1 MTDIRLDP
9 QTNDLDLLNNTDI
22 QLTKTSVDGLA
33 QRLRI
38 KLKMFIN
45 TYFMDMDFGIPYY
58 EQVFVKGATK
68 KLLDA
73 IFKKAIFDTPDV
85 SAVLSYRSQFDRA
98 NRQYLP
104 QFTVISVDGQQEK
117 VKVN

>member
-1 MTDIRLDP
+1 MSDLKLNT

-22 QLTKTSVDGLA
+22 QITGSAIESLA

-58 EQVFVKGATK
+58 EQVFIKGTTK

-73 IFKKAIFDTPDV
+73 IFKKAIYDTPDV
-85 SAVLSYRSQFDRA
+85 GSILNYRSEFDRV
-98 NRQYLP
+98 NRVYIP
-104 QFTVISVDGQQEK
+104 QFTVVSIDGQAEK